1 MKTKFSSLVIKSVVT
16 SFATT
21 PVNIQTHI
29 YKPLAD
35 LFPLLVGTEIFPQ
48 QEEHLVQLHHEIR
61 FQINKI
67 FTPIQQSQFEAA
79 LEEGGDFRDAFCA
92 MNVSSQEQAQLR
104 RVFQISCIKLANL
117 LTPQQEIKILQNLQE
132 RYRNASIKNKE
143 IVKLLTGLL
152 EISWQPS
159 TVSG

>member
-1 MKTKFSSLVIKSVVT
+1 MKTKFSSLVTKSVVT

-21 PVNIQTHI
+21 PVNIETHI
-29 YKPLAD
+29 YKPLTD

-67 FTPIQQSQFEAA
+67 FTPIQQSQFEAT
-79 LEEGGDFRDAFCA
+79 LEEGGNFRDAFCA

-104 RVFQISCIKLANL
+104 RVFQSSCIKLANL
-117 LTPQQEIKILQNLQE
+117 LTLQQEIKILQNLQA
-132 RYRNASIKNKE
+132 RYRNVSIKNKE